1 MMLDDIKDALIEG
14 NKEKVKTC
22 VRQALD
28 AGLAPSAIINDGLI
42 SGMQVIGARFRNEE
56 IFMPEVLV
64 AASAMQA
71 GMDLVK
77 PLLIGDVEVASRG
90 TVLMGTVKGDLH
102 DIGKNLVI
110 IMLQGSGFNVIDL
123 GVDASA
129 EKFVEAVKQHRPQV
143 VGLSALLTT
152 TMAQM
157 KRTVEALKQSGV
169 KVMIGGAP
177 ITRKFAADIG
187 ADGYA
192 LDAVTAVD
200 LTRELL
206 GLS

>member
-1 MMLDDIKDALIEG
+1 MILDDIKDALIEG
-14 NKEKVKTC
+14 NKRNVVNC
-22 VRQALD
+22 VQQAQD
-28 AGLAPSAIINDGLI
+28 DGLAPSAIINEGLI
-42 SGMQVIGARFRNEE
+42 SGMQVIGAKFRNEE

-77 PLLIGDVEVASRG
+77 PLLIGDGEITSRG
-90 TVLMGTVKGDLH
+90 TVVMGTVKGDLH

-123 GVDASA
+123 GVDAPA
-129 EKFVEAVKQHRPQV
+129 EKFVEAVKQHQPQV

-177 ITRKFAADIG
+177 ITQKFADDIG

-192 LDAVTAVD
+192 PDAVTAVD

>member
-1 MMLDDIKDALIEG
+1 MILDEIKEALIEG
-14 NKEKVKTC
+14 NKEKVKSC

-42 SGMQVIGARFRNEE
+42 SGMQVIGVRFRNEE

-64 AASAMQA
+64 AANAMQA
-71 GMDLVK
+71 GMNIVK
-77 PLLIGDVEVASRG
+77 PLLIGDVEIASKG
-90 TVLMGTVKGDLH
+90 TVVMGTVKGDLH

-123 GVDASA
+123 GVDAAA

-177 ITRKFAADIG
+177 ITKKFADDIG

-192 LDAVTAVD
+192 PDAVTAVD

-206 GLS
+206 GLG